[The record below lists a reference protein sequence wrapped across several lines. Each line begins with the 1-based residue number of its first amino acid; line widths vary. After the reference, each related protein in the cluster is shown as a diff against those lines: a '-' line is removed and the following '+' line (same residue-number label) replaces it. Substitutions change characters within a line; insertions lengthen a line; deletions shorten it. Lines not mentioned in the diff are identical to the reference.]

1 MTYQGMV
8 TNRAHFALVLA
19 AATSGTILAAAQTV
33 APPANPA
40 QTASPAPR
48 NRVANPA
55 NAGRLQLDQYLDG
68 IAAQY
73 TASRGMAV
81 AQIHTRAQAE
91 ARQIRVRSQILSLIG
106 AMPARTPLNQKIL
119 GETQADGFKIRK
131 VIFESQP
138 KFFVTALLYVP
149 DGNPPGGKRGGPGDR
164 SLSLGSKRAAI
175 LMTPGHGPSGKAGD
189 APTAAI
195 FAQNG
200 FVVLSYDPIGQ
211 GERLQYPDPAKPGT
225 SLAARPTGEHGEAS
239 LQPMLIGETFAKYE
253 IWDAMRGVDYLASLP
268 FVDPHRIGAMGCS
281 GGGTVTALTSALDT
295 RIAAIG
301 TACYITSFDALLP
314 SLGPQD
320 AEQSTPRFISSGL
333 DFPDWVELAAPRPY
347 AVLSTYS
354 DMFSFDGARSTVI
367 EARRF
372 YSLFDPASAGTAISA
387 APPSVPPTPSVPAL
401 NTDTTNRISPMAR
414 LQWITGPGG
423 HGALGP
429 IMGNIVSYFMRN
441 LQPGSDADHPVLP
454 ESSPRMLMTPIPNVP
469 KEAYQVTPTGQV
481 STSYPGCA
489 TVFSLNKQRAARLVP
504 LHRPLIAFDRL
515 QQLIRDETGADV
527 KPGETKFDADLLSAG
542 SGPIAL
548 PSAGGLRLE
557 GDLAVPSTPG
567 KHPAVLLLV
576 PGSIH
581 GASATAQASHSKF
594 DSLAAQGN
602 IVLAVTPRPSPAG
615 TDDMKA
621 PLLGPFYLLS
631 LRADLVGKT
640 LVGLRADDA
649 IRAIDYLAARSDVDP
664 AQLSAQASGH
674 MGLVLLH
681 AGVLDRRMR
690 HIEVDHVLSS
700 YRSLVDAPL
709 PIGAP
714 EDVIP
719 GVLLHYDIPDLM
731 RALGPR
737 LKASDPLSG
746 SDDLSQNSTP
756 LKSLSGGGSQ

>member
-1 MTYQGMV
+1 MIRRNFV
-8 TNRAHFALVLA
+8 VFFALAVA
-19 AATSGTILAAAQTV
+19 CAGFVSAQTAV
-33 APPANPA
+33 PQANPL
-40 QTASPAPR
+40 QNASPAPR
-48 NRVANPA
+48 TRAANPA
-55 NAGRLQLDQYLDG
+55 NAGRLQLEQYLDG

-73 TASRGMAV
+73 TASRALAV

-91 ARQIRVRSQILSLIG
+91 ARQIRVRSQIISLIG
-106 AMPARTPLNQKIL
+106 AMPVRTPLNAKVL

-149 DGNPPGGKRGGPGDR
+149 DGDAPAGEQVATSGKSSSPG
-164 SLSLGSKRAAI
+164 LKRAAI

-195 FAQNG
+195 FARNG

-211 GERLQYPDPAKPGT
+211 GERLQYPDPAKPGAT
-225 SLAARPTGEHGEAS
+225 LAHAATGEHGEAS

-372 YSLFDPASAGTAISA
+372 YSLFDPASAGSA
-387 APPSVPPTPSVPAL
+387 VSTVPPSVPPTPSVPAL
-401 NTDTTNRISPMAR
+401 NTDTTNRVSPMAR

-429 IMGNIVSYFMRN
+429 IMGDIVSYFMRN

-454 ESSPRMLMTPIPNVP
+454 AAGPRMLMTPIPNVP

-481 STSYPGCA
+481 ATSYPGGA

-504 LHRPLIAFDRL
+504 LHRPLIAFERL
-515 QQLIRDETGADV
+515 QQLIRDETGADI
-527 KPGETKFDADLLSAG
+527 KPGETTFGADLLAAG
-542 SGPIAL
+542 SGSISID
-548 PSAGGLRLE
+548 SAGGLKLQ
-557 GDLAVPSTPG
+557 GDLAVPSTTG

-576 PGSIH
+576 PNSIH
-581 GASATAQASHSKF
+581 GATAAAEANLAKF
-594 DSLAAQGN
+594 NALAAQGDV
-602 IVLAVTPRPSPAG
+602 VLAITPRPSPPG

-649 IRAIDYLAARSDVDP
+649 IRAIDYLAARADVDP
-664 AQLSAQASGH
+664 AQISAEASGH
-674 MGLVLLH
+674 MGLVLLN
-681 AGVLDRRMR
+681 AGVLDRRIR
-690 HIEVDHVLSS
+690 HVEVDHVLSS
-700 YRSLVDAPL
+700 YRSVVDAPL

-719 GVLLHYDIPDLM
+719 GVLLHYDIPDLQ

-737 LKASDPLSG
+737 LKWGDPLSG
-746 SDDLSQNSTP
+746 SDDLSQDSTP
-756 LKSLSGGGSQ
+756 LKTLTP

>member
-1 MTYQGMV
+1 MGYQGKV
-8 TNRAHFALVLA
+8 INRVNFAAFLALA
-19 AATSGTILAAAQTV
+19 AACAGLAAAQAT
-33 APPANPA
+33 PPPNVPA
-40 QTASPAPR
+40 QNTAPMTR
-48 NRVANPA
+48 IRVPSPA
-55 NAGRLQLDQYLDG
+55 NAARAQLDQYLDS
-68 IAAQY
+68 IAAKY
-73 TASRGMAV
+73 TAERAAAV

-91 ARQIRVRSQILSLIG
+91 ARQAKVRSQILSLIG
-106 AMPARTPLNQKIL
+106 ALPARTPLNARVL

-149 DGNPPGGKRGGPGDR
+149 DGNPPSGR
-164 SLSLGSKRAAI
+164 RAAV
-175 LMTPGHGPSGKAGD
+175 LMTPGHGPTGKAGD

-195 FAQNG
+195 FARNG

-211 GERLQYPDPAKPGT
+211 GERLQYPDPAKPGS

-268 FVDPHRIGAMGCS
+268 IVDAHRIGAMGCS

-372 YSLFDPASAGTAISA
+372 YSLFDPPSAGTPVSA
-387 APPSVPPTPSVPAL
+387 APPSIPPTPSAPAL
-401 NTDTTNRISPMAR
+401 NTDTTNRVPPMAR

-429 IMGNIVSYFMRN
+429 IMGDIVSYFMRN
-441 LQPGSDADHPVLP
+441 LQPGSDWEHPVLP
-454 ESSPRMLMTPIPNVP
+454 AASPRMLMTPIPNVP
-469 KEAYQVTPTGQV
+469 KEAYQVTSTGQV
-481 STSYPGCA
+481 ATSLSGCA
-489 TVFSLNKQRAARLVP
+489 TVFSLNKARAARLVP
-504 LHRPLIAFDRL
+504 LHRPLIDFNRL
-515 QQLIRDETGADV
+515 GQFIRDETGAEV
-527 KPGETKFDADLLSAG
+527 KPGETKFDAALLTPG
-542 SGPIAL
+542 SGTISL
-548 PSAGGLRLE
+548 PSADGLQLE
-557 GDLAVPSTPG
+557 DDLTVPSSPG

-576 PGSIH
+576 PNSIH
-581 GASATAQASHSKF
+581 GTSAPAQANRAKF
-594 DSLAAQGN
+594 DELAARGN
-602 IVLAVTPRPSPAG
+602 VVLAITPRPSPPG

-640 LVGLRADDA
+640 LVGLRVDDA
-649 IRAIDYLAARSDVDP
+649 IRAIDYLSARADVDP
-664 AQLSAQASGH
+664 AQISTEASGH

-709 PIGAP
+709 PTGAP

-719 GVLLHYDIPDLM
+719 GVLLHYDIPDLV
-731 RALGPR
+731 RALGSR
-737 LKASDPLSG
+737 LKTSNPLSG
-746 SDDLSQNSTP
+746 SDDLSQDSTP
-756 LKSLSGGGSQ
+756 LQSLSGANP